1 MTKLNQDNVPC
12 TWCIRAVSISV
23 FSRGDN
29 FGISK
34 GMKITRTAYS
44 RVNEPSC
51 IICLFKG
58 CFVSRTLGQDQC
70 AEQKRGF
77 S

>member
-12 TWCIRAVSISV
+12 TWCRPISAVPISV

-29 FGISK
+29 CGISK

-44 RVNEPSC
+44 RVNKITQLYHVFIQRLLCVLNIRP
-51 IICLFKG
+51 
-58 CFVSRTLGQDQC
+58 R
-70 AEQKRGF
+70 
-77 S
+77 